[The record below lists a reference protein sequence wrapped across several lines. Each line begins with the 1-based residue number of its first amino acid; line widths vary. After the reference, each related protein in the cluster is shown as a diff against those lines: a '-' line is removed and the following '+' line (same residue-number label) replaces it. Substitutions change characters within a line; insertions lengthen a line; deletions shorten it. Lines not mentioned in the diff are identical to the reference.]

1 MIDGLSRATSY
12 LQTFYVDHSNN
23 SWALRSH
30 ATGFFIRT
38 EQSIFLVTN
47 WHVVS
52 GVDPARPNNAHGG
65 PPYYIKSTIYG
76 KEGSLTELT
85 IPLYDREMKP
95 LWYEHPD
102 GMEVDLVALKVPLQL
117 EKYYHFF
124 DIAGVLNHHH
134 KIAEHVGKDA
144 FIIGYPFN
152 RQELLATFGDDA
164 AYYLPVWKRGSI
176 ASEPAIRLG
185 GRVILIDSLSRP
197 GMSGSPVVIAEEVDE
212 IVTNSRKNAEA
223 LRKLSAGGNALDA
236 LLQLDTHDLVPKK
249 VKKYQ
254 LLGIYSGTIGT
265 TRLAEVALGKC
276 WHIDVIKQLF
286 DNARPGTVP
295 NAPTEH
301 DLYKAMLD
309 GTSGQ
314 LIINDCDG
322 NRKHVED
329 LA

>member
-1 MIDGLSRATSY
+1 MINELSRATSY
-12 LQTFYVDHSNN
+12 LQTFYLDHTKNR
-23 SWALRSH
+23 WALRSH

-38 EQSIFLVTN
+38 EESIFLVTN

-52 GVDPARPNNAHGG
+52 GIDPASPKSAQGG
-65 PPYYIKSTIYG
+65 TPYYIKSTIYG
-76 KEGSLTELT
+76 REGALTELT
-85 IPLYDREMKP
+85 IPLYDRDMKP

-102 GMEVDLVALKVPLQL
+102 GMDVDLVALKLPLQL
-117 EKYYHFF
+117 EKYYHFY
-124 DIAGVLNHHH
+124 DIARVLNHDHN
-134 KIAEHVGKDA
+134 IAEHVGRDA

-152 RQELLATFGDDA
+152 RVEMLATFGDDA

-176 ASEPAIRLG
+176 ASKPALRLG
-185 GRVILIDSLSRP
+185 GRVLLIGSLSRP

-212 IVTNSRKNAEA
+212 IGTNSRKNADA
-223 LRKLSAGGNALDA
+223 LKELVAGRNALDA
-236 LLQLDTHDLVPKK
+236 VLKLDTDDLVPRR

-265 TRLAEVALGKC
+265 TRLAEVALGQC

-286 DNARPGTVP
+286 DDARPGTVP

-301 DLYKAMLD
+301 DLYNALLD
-309 GTSGQ
+309 EMSGQ
-314 LIINDCDG
+314 LIIIDYEG
-322 NRKHVED
+322 NRKHAED